1 MERINK
7 SSINR
12 QKSLLIQAIRI
23 LRDISKKQQI
33 NRNQI

>member
-1 MERINK
+1 MQRINK

-23 LRDISKKQQI
+23 LRDINKKQQN